1 MLRQWLWEGG
11 FTWGLTWGT
20 VLRPLRSAREENEL
34 GRRLEP
40 CPQPWE
46 AWPWCLLAPPRFPG
60 APLLPGAGGVSWCH
74 QHCWTKQLPPYPLR
88 SKAALLLISSKNPKF
103 YPWAVFFFFTLNKC
117 LRRSIFLQLM
127 ISAVSNSKWGLHPSP
142 QNALLHHSLLV
153 RAQKKSGPS
162 TFKWSG
168 YIVWQL
174 VPLHLPLCCGRR
186 VLWKQLDGEKEF
198 KCWTPNQ
205 CLHFQFS
212 TDGSPQSACTYINKK
227 PFCHAGFAFP
237 GALW

>member
-1 MLRQWLWEGG
+1 MALGRGLRLGFDLRYSAETSPKCQGGKMNREGG
-11 FTWGLTWGT
+11 WSHAHSPGEPGHGACWHPLTFL
-20 VLRPLRSAREENEL
+20 VLPFSLEL
-34 GRRLEP
+34 GV
-40 CPQPWE
+40 W
-46 AWPWCLLAPPRFPG
+46 AG
-60 APLLPGAGGVSWCH
+60 AISTAGPNSCHHIPFGAKLCCSWSVAK
-74 QHCWTKQLPPYPLR
+74 TP
-88 SKAALLLISSKNPKF
+88 SSI
-103 YPWAVFFFFTLNKC
+103 YELWFFFTLNKC

-153 RAQKKSGPS
+153 RAQQKSGPS

-174 VPLHLPLCCGRR
+174 VPLHLPLCCGRG
-186 VLWKQLDGEKEF
+186 VLWKQLDGEKQF

-212 TDGSPQSACTYINKK
+212 TDGSPLSACTYINKK
-227 PFCHAGFAFP
+227 PFCQTGFAFP